1 MAVVLIKKNN
11 FKQGLPAGF
20 CWDQD
25 SAKIVTDTSYSLL
38 TDDKDFG
45 GQSRSFEVNNAGD
58 IEAIRDQLYSKP
70 LVTVTKCSKRYKV
83 YRGRGDAEG
92 NREVEYLT
100 MTDDFVVVLDTSHPD
115 VRKSLDELF
124 EKAKKLLSDN
134 AKFVVVFDLDESA
147 KLWYAQ
153 VPHENSDGKTAQAMG
168 ASFYLVHGAKPQGGC
183 AGCFGCEQPAQ
194 KAMWVFCFPCCLVT
208 GVPYLVC
215 RKCIQNI
222 KDVKISTRYHTREH
236 NAVSPPGTNLM
247 SLFQP
252 ATVVTSQYPN
262 QQFPPQPYGQQQ
274 YPQPPPYPNPVPQY
288 GQPPMTQPYSQQQQY
303 PQPYPAQYNQPGY
316 PVQEASYP
324 TQY

>member
-1 MAVVLIKKNN
+1 MAVLLIKKDN

-20 CWDQD
+20 GWDQG
-25 SAKIVTDTSYSLL
+25 AGKIVADTSYTLL

-45 GQSRSFEVNNAGD
+45 GQSRTFEVNNAGD

-70 LVTVTKCSKRYKV
+70 LVAVTKCSKRYKV

-92 NREVEYLT
+92 NREVDYLT
-100 MTDDFVVVLDTSHPD
+100 MTDDFVVVLNTSHPD

-147 KLWYAQ
+147 KLWYGQ
-153 VPHENSDGKTAQAMG
+153 VPHENSDGRSAQAMG
-168 ASFYLVHGAKPQGGC
+168 ASFYLVHGAEPQGNC
-183 AGCFGCEQPAQ
+183 AGCFGCEQPVQ
-194 KAMWVFCFPCCLVT
+194 KAMWVICFPCCLVT

-215 RKCIQNI
+215 RKCVQNI
-222 KDVKISTRYHTREH
+222 KDVKISTRFHTREH
-236 NAVSPPGTNLM
+236 NAVSAPGTNLM

-252 ATVVTSQYPN
+252 ATQVVATVVTSQYPN
-262 QQFPPQPYGQQQ
+262 QQFPLQQLPQQ
-274 YPQPPPYPNPVPQY
+274 YPQPNPVPQY
-288 GQPPMTQPYSQQQQY
+288 GQPPMTQPYSQQY

-316 PVQEASYP
+316 PAQQAPYP
-324 TQY
+324 AQY